1 MKKSNL
7 AIIVALA
14 LSAPYSMAAS
24 VGNMNVSGFGSV
36 GVGIANNDAGYA
48 GYENKVDYKQDSLL
62 GLQFDFQVN
71 DRAKVTTQL
80 VANGRYDFEPAV
92 EVAYLSY
99 DLDFAT
105 VRGGKLRTPFFMYSD
120 YLDVGYAYPM
130 LRPSQ
135 EMYEHLII
143 SSITG
148 IDAIIPIKLGNTT
161 LQLQPF
167 TGVSQ
172 VEERDNGMGPY
183 QVGIKDVFG
192 LAANWYI
199 DDWTLRGSYV
209 KAKTEKL
216 SEELLFFVSDKE
228 ATFASIGVQ
237 YNNGSWLFNAEG
249 MRMELDGLYTDVDSA
264 SALVGYQFGNVTPYV
279 AAGWIKSID
288 DSERAALTKLPGL
301 EGLAYAVANS
311 QLPVGE
317 RNSYS
322 VGMRWDLAP
331 KVALKMDATFVDIK
345 AGNGLLI
352 PNNNSGKALHDDTVV
367 YSASLDFVF

>member
-80 VANGRYDFEPAV
+80 VANGRYDFDPTV

-135 EMYEHLII
+135 EIYELLII
-143 SSITG
+143 SNFTG
-148 IDAIIPIKLGNTT
+148 IDALIPIKLGNTT

-172 VEERDNGMGPY
+172 VEERDSTLGS
-183 QVGIKDVFG
+183 QVDIKDAFG
-192 LAANWYI
+192 LTANWYI
-199 DDWTLRGSYV
+199 DDWTLRGSYTQ
-209 KAKTEKL
+209 ARTEEHENL
-216 SEELLFFVSDKE
+216 MVSDKKS
-228 ATFASIGVQ
+228 TFASFGLQ
-237 YNNGSWLFNAEG
+237 YNDGALLFNTEG
-249 MRMELDGLYTDVDSA
+249 MLMKLSGKYPDVQA
-264 SALVGYQFGNVTPYV
+264 VSALLGYQFGAFTPYV
-279 AAGWIKSID
+279 ASAWVKSTD
-288 DSERAALTKLPGL
+288 NDQRT
-301 EGLAYAVANS
+301 N
-311 QLPVGE
+311 PVE
-317 RNSYS
+317 SIFSMKRTSYS
-322 VGMRWDLAP
+322 AGMRWDLAP
-331 KVALKMDATFVDIK
+331 KVALKTEVTYADFHGTVGGITSNVDLSSFK
-345 AGNGLLI
+345 PLY
-352 PNNNSGKALHDDTVV
+352 DDSLV
-367 YSASLDFVF
+367 YSVSLDFVF